1 MKKITIIAVVIL
13 TTLFSS
19 CTYDPGTSRIWTSF
33 VQTVDIET
41 QTEKKFKVVASVKVE
56 TDDPQARAGV
66 WARVDTK
73 TGQTGFFENMRNRP
87 ITSSNWESYT
97 IEGTIN
103 EDSRSINLGG
113 ILYYNGKFYFD
124 KYELYVE
131 NDEGVYELVS
141 LQNASFE
148 EGVTDQDIPNWD
160 KGISEGQNVKVKG
173 YTFTV
178 TQDATDGKQAL
189 LINGVDIS
197 TSQVTAATIKE
208 AFPNLG
214 IYIGTLLILILAFS
228 LMTYHSSTSNTNWS
242 ILGKIGFRFS
252 FIYFTYII
260 LFQNNGA
267 YPYFGKIIQKPLEWL
282 QGIVLWFG
290 DNIIKVPYDIA
301 VGPNGSGDTTYDY
314 LVVIVGFLVA
324 SLGALLW
331 SIIDRKRT
339 NYTTLYYW
347 LTTGMRY
354 YVGLML
360 ISYGLVKVI
369 QLQFSYP
376 TFYRLLEPYGESSPM
391 GLAWTF
397 LGFSEGYNLFMGIAE
412 VLAGLLLFRRTQ
424 TLGAIITL
432 MTAMN
437 VMAVNYFYDVPVK
450 LLSTHLV
457 LMTLFLLSRDL
468 KRVLS
473 FLVTNKPV
481 EQLSLIAR
489 PKLKKTVNISLNV
502 FKGLVIAY
510 ALGYGFFDALSS
522 KKIYGSAAPKPD
534 LYGVYEV
541 NNLVINN
548 DTITN
553 YKSDRLWKH
562 IVFES
567 EGRVT
572 VYKRN
577 ASRSFYSVEVDTTN
591 QKVKFY
597 ASRNNP
603 NDYFDFQY
611 TKTDSTLNYNYIY
624 KNDTIFGQTKRLDK
638 KDFLLTGRGF
648 NWINERPFNR

>member
-1 MKKITIIAVVIL
+1 MKKLTIALVVIL
-13 TTLFSS
+13 TALFSS
-19 CTYDPGTSRIWTSF
+19 CNYNPGISRTWTSF
-33 VQTVDIET
+33 VQSVDIEAD
-41 QTEKKFKVVASVKVE
+41 TEKKFKVVASVKVE
-56 TDDPQARAGV
+56 SNDTQARAGV
-66 WARVDTK
+66 WARVDNK
-73 TGQTGFFENMRNRP
+73 IGRGFFENMRDRP

-103 EDSRSINLGG
+103 EDSESIKLGG
-113 ILYYNGKFYFD
+113 IMYYNGEFYFD
-124 KYELYVE
+124 KFELYIE
-131 NDEGVYELVS
+131 NDSGVYELVS

-148 EGVTDQDIPNWD
+148 EAITGENIPSWD
-160 KGISEGQNVKVKG
+160 KGISPDQNVKVKG
-173 YTFTV
+173 YTYTA
-178 TQDATDGKQAL
+178 TQDVIDGKQAL

-197 TSQVTAATIKE
+197 TSQVTSATIKE
-208 AFPNLG
+208 AYPNLG
-214 IYIGTLLILILAFS
+214 GYIGTLLILILVFS
-228 LMTYHSSTSNTNWS
+228 LITYHSSTSNTSWS
-242 ILGKIGFRFS
+242 TLGRIGFRFS
-252 FIYFTYII
+252 FIYFSYII

-267 YPYFGKIIQKPLEWL
+267 YPYFGKIIQKPSEWL
-282 QGIVLWFG
+282 QGLVLWFG

-314 LVVIVGFLVA
+314 LVVVVGFLIA
-324 SLGALLW
+324 CLGTLLW

-339 NYTTLYYW
+339 NYTNLYYW

-360 ISYGLVKVI
+360 INYGLVKVI
-369 QLQFSYP
+369 QLQFPSPY
-376 TFYRLLEPYGESSPM
+376 FFKLLQPYGESSPM

-473 FLVTNKPV
+473 FLLTNKPV
-481 EQLSLIAR
+481 EQLTVIAR
-489 PKLKKTVNISLNV
+489 PKLKKAVNIFLNV
-502 FKGLVIAY
+502 LKAVIIIY
-510 ALGYGFFDALSS
+510 ALGDGVIDALSS
-522 KKIYGSAAPKPD
+522 KKIYGSDAPKPD

-541 NNLVINN
+541 TNLVINN

-553 YKSDRLWKH
+553 YKNDRLWKH
-562 IVFES
+562 IVFEN
-567 EGRVT
+567 EGRAT

-577 ASRSFYSVEVDTTN
+577 ASRSFYSVEVDTAN
-591 QKVKFY
+591 QNVKFY
-597 ASRNNP
+597 ASRNDA
-603 NDYFDFQY
+603 NDYFDFKY

-624 KNDTIFGQTKRLDK
+624 KNDTISGQTKYLNK
-638 KDFLLTGRGF
+638 EDFLLTGRGF